1 MKRSA
6 ITLTLI
12 ALLASSC
19 SSVRGEAQETNFG
32 DEADT
37 TLAFTTA
44 EEEPSGIAIGSASVT
59 DDGVARDAIDF
70 IASDL
75 LSGQDINGVDLFGGG
90 SVIATFVE
98 PECEFSGDQ
107 GALLAEAASADDSTT
122 FVFIHSGASSD
133 AFRGFADEF
142 GLLQAN
148 VVHLDDGSRALSQRF
163 GVDAYPSTL
172 LIDGTGKMSST
183 RGALDSDRLAQA
195 LSIVQIGPD

>member
-1 MKRSA
+1 MKYSA

-32 DEADT
+32 DEADA
-37 TLAFTTA
+37 TLVFAAA
-44 EEEPSGIAIGSASVT
+44 EEERSGIAIGSASVA
-59 DDGVARDAIDF
+59 DEGVARDAIDF
-70 IASDL
+70 IAADL
-75 LSGQDINGVDLFGGG
+75 LSGQDINGIDLLGAG

-98 PECEFSGDQ
+98 PGCEFSGDQ
-107 GALLAEAASADDSTT
+107 GALLAEAASIDESIT
-122 FVFIHSGASSD
+122 FVFIHSGASPD
-133 AFRGFADEF
+133 AFRGFAEEF

-172 LIDGTGKMSST
+172 LIDGGGKMSST

-195 LSIVQIGPD
+195 LSIVQV